1 MGHLNPFQM
10 TLVIMMLLSAT
21 LVINLVTVTG
31 QISTPCTTSM
41 ITNFTPCA
49 NYITGSTNNNGLV
62 PSATCCDAFKSLMG
76 TNMQCA
82 CLLVTANV
90 PLPLPINRALALF
103 LPQAC
108 NVNGMPSQCKA
119 SGSPLPAPGPAMLVP
134 KDPTIPPSA
143 AAPSSPQVSKTAAIA
158 EVRKLEHVLAPAPL
172 PAKLTPM
179 KHNRPRKVQI
189 STSTLEPI
197 FNIY

>member
-108 NVNGMPSQCKA
+108 NVNGMPSQCK
-119 SGSPLPAPGPAMLVP
+119 G
-134 KDPTIPPSA
+134 T
-143 AAPSSPQVSKTAAIA
+143 
-158 EVRKLEHVLAPAPL
+158 
-172 PAKLTPM
+172 
-179 KHNRPRKVQI
+179 N
-189 STSTLEPI
+189 
-197 FNIY
+197 